1 MPAPMSEDDEDVLN
15 ATVVE
20 PKNNNKRSRKLV
32 AKTFMDKDG
41 YVGMFIVHVFKFLR
55 SNFCDVS
62 FYFT

>member
-20 PKNNNKRSRKLV
+20 PANKNKRSRKLV

-41 YVGMFIVHVFKFLR
+41 FVGMFIFFLKFPIFFFPIFILM
-55 SNFCDVS
+55 FI
-62 FYFT
+62 